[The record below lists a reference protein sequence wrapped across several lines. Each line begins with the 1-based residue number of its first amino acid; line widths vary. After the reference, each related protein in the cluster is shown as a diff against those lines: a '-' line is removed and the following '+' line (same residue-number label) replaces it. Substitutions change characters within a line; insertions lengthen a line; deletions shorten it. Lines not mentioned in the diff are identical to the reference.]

1 VKEELAGRAP
11 IKGAWLMGDWAQII
25 IKDQDPQYFFAYI
38 LYIIKCTEC
47 EYDSVE
53 YELDGSQEY
62 PEKIE

>member
-1 VKEELAGRAP
+1 
-11 IKGAWLMGDWAQII
+11 MGDWAQII